1 MLVTQVFQ
9 TRFAR
14 ASAIDQMLDDK
25 VSGAFDSQLRQWYYC
40 AQKFANVCH
49 REWRQLV
56 NLQFFNQPRIE
67 RMLFAPVEFGLSDKP
82 GRQTRE
88 RQLVF
93 PGRIL
98 LRPQFIPTGFTLG
111 FAIGDFNKETLA
123 FAPSQT
129 LDRGLSRR
137 IRQRIMRSE
146 EHTSELQSLRHL
158 VCRLLLENN

>member
-25 VSGAFDSQLRQWYYC
+25 VSGALDSQLRQGHHD
-40 AQKFANVCH
+40 AQQFANICH

-56 NLQFFNQPRIE
+56 KLQFFNQFRIA
-67 RMLFAPVEFGLSDKP
+67 RILFGPVEFGLSDEP
-82 GRQTRE
+82 GCQTRE

-111 FAIGDFNKETLA
+111 FAIGDFNKEALA
-123 FAPSQT
+123 
-129 LDRGLSRR
+129 LCVR
-137 IRQRIMRSE
+137 
-146 EHTSELQSLRHL
+146 
-158 VCRLLLENN
+158 